1 MRVYMDGVFDLFHR
15 GHLEAIKK
23 VRNDAG
29 IDGTVIIGV
38 VSDMDANSYKRWPI
52 IKEDDRVEIISNIK
66 DVDEVIFPCPMSV
79 TKEFIE
85 KHQIDLVV
93 HGFAD
98 DNDFN
103 KQKEFFKEIIDLGKF
118 KVQEYYKGSSTTE
131 IIKKIKKLN

>member
-79 TKEFIE
+79 TKEFID

-93 HGFAD
+93 HGFL
-98 DNDFN
+98 N
-103 KQKEFFKEIIDLGKF
+103 KEDEKNQEELFRYVREINKF
-118 KVQEYYKGSSTTE
+118 KTIEYCDK
-131 IIKKIKKLN
+131 IIKIDKGTIVNY